1 MANWNHIPKSGM
13 EGRTTR
19 TARFAARVEVKESAR
34 KGRRNL
40 DKLTIKEQR
49 EN

>member
-1 MANWNHIPKSGM
+1 MANWNHIPKAGM

-19 TARFAARVEVKESAR
+19 TARFATREEVKNSAR

-40 DKLTIKEQR
+40 DRKIIKEQY